1 MVLEIRDYKD
11 SANIFRFPNH
21 KKCPIF
27 KQKSFKIWPNLEI
40 QAFETT
46 VEPTLTALSI
56 FYSLNTFSKS
66 SAQYKPSHGTFNQMN
81 EHIVTGCKKMK
92 LTNGKFPE
100 SCHSTL
106 RQSEE
111 RHGFKTKRKLGSPMH
126 QQRSWQSL
134 TLYNSKRAGHVTP
147 LRLKKKSKTSSPSST
162 CTPFSKHFLERFPEA
177 LEKHNLLNKK

>member
-1 MVLEIRDYKD
+1 MCTAKTLDQNEAEKVIKDYTD
-11 SANIFRFPNH
+11 NFYNLYMDYNLNMTL
-21 KKCPIF
+21 KCHIIIHHYQYF
-27 KQKSFKIWPNLEI
+27 FQKRGGN
-40 QAFETT
+40 
-46 VEPTLTALSI
+46 
-56 FYSLNTFSKS
+56 
-66 SAQYKPSHGTFNQMN
+66 
-81 EHIVTGCKKMK
+81 MK
-92 LTNGKFPE
+92 LTNGEFPE

-147 LRLKKKSKTSSPSST
+147 LRLKKKSKTSSPSSP
-162 CTPFSKHFLERFPEA
+162 CTPFSKRFLERFPEA